1 MKKTL
6 SIILGI
12 GMVLASTIC
21 FKAEAAELYSDGWNT
36 VDGQQYWYEKG
47 VRQGTEGR
55 GKEIYDPDSDA
66 WYWLDAIDGGKKAVS
81 KDVYQESSGGKWVR
95 YDENGH
101 MVKGWDEKNG
111 NKYYFD
117 KITGAM
123 LKGSQYIDG
132 QMCFF
137 DEVTGIYVS
146 NGWHTENGIKYWYE
160 NGVKQGTEGRG
171 KEIYDPASD
180 AWYWLDAID
189 GGKMAVSKDV
199 YQESSGGKWVRYDE
213 NGHMIKG
220 WDTNSNGTYYFE
232 PVTGAMLK
240 GYQWV
245 DGTGCWFD
253 DNTGILYKKDGG
265 LTVTKTKYY
274 MNDIS
279 IDKVDGATGYNIYRS
294 TSPDDGYQY
303 IGTTTSLSYTDD
315 DLNGSTT
322 YYYRVYYYTTDSSGN
337 NTYSSYCATG
347 SGTTAEKPSV
357 SGHVANSQGYTYFA
371 KLYIKNKGS
380 KTLTI
385 GGSPYTNFC
394 LFYPYDD
401 ASYTAGH
408 LLGNDLITNITG
420 MNVEPGVSG
429 YVYFELE
436 SSRYVGSGASI
447 AFFFEYDGCQYTAVI
462 DDTGSGGFK

>member
-1 MKKTL
+1 
-6 SIILGI
+6 
-12 GMVLASTIC
+12 
-21 FKAEAAELYSDGWNT
+21 
-36 VDGQQYWYEKG
+36 
-47 VRQGTEGR
+47 
-55 GKEIYDPDSDA
+55 
-66 WYWLDAIDGGKKAVS
+66 
-81 KDVYQESSGGKWVR
+81 
-95 YDENGH
+95 
-101 MVKGWDEKNG
+101 
-111 NKYYFD
+111 
-117 KITGAM
+117 
-123 LKGSQYIDG
+123 
-132 QMCFF
+132 
-137 DEVTGIYVS
+137 
-146 NGWHTENGIKYWYE
+146 
-160 NGVKQGTEGRG
+160 
-171 KEIYDPASD
+171 
-180 AWYWLDAID
+180 
-189 GGKMAVSKDV
+189 MAVSKDV

-279 IDKVDGATGYNIYRS
+279 IDKVDG
-294 TSPDDGYQY
+294 
-303 IGTTTSLSYTDD
+303 
-315 DLNGSTT
+315 
-322 YYYRVYYYTTDSSGN
+322 
-337 NTYSSYCATG
+337 ATG